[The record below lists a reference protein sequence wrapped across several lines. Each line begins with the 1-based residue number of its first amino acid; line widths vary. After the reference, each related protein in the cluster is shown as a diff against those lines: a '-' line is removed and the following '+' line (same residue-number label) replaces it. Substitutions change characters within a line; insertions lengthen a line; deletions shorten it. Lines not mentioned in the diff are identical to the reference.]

1 MPHRH
6 HKIINPKI
14 NLWFLSSNLIFLLL
28 PRLWYSHHHPL
39 NFGVTVV
46 PSAFLTFSLS
56 SIPSPFLLT
65 SKLSL
70 FFHCHL
76 HSSSSLTWTFPTTW
90 AGSTRACIIQWSV
103 LLSHLL
109 GYSVHVSPC
118 QLHGIL
124 SFLIPFGWFILSSL
138 YLHFLLP
145 GTLFSLPLPA

>member
-14 NLWFLSSNLIFLLL
+14 NLCFLSSNLIFLLL
-28 PRLWYSHHHPL
+28 PRLCYSHHHPL
-39 NFGVTVV
+39 NFGVIVV

-56 SIPSPFLLT
+56 SIPSSFLLI

-76 HSSSSLTWTFPTTW
+76 HSSSSLIWTFPTTW
-90 AGSTRACIIQWSV
+90 AGCTRVCIIQWFV

-118 QLHGIL
+118 QLRGIL
-124 SFLIPFGWFILSSL
+124 SFLIPFGRFIFSSV

-145 GTLFSLPLPA
+145 GTLFSLPLPT